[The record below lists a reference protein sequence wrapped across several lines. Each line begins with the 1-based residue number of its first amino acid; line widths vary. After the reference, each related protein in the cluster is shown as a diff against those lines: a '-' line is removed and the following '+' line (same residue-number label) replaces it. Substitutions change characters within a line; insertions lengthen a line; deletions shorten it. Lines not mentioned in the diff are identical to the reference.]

1 VSHPLET
8 MTGGDVSKS
17 GRRRSARARRR
28 VIEAEASWV
37 ASLVLFFCTVYVVLD
52 MDVLWSA
59 FGVAALSLY
68 VLPIVTKRDPFQ
80 ALPWEMTL
88 LLSSPM
94 ILHISEG
101 SHALSEGIGWWGN
114 ITSLSFAL
122 SFATIGF
129 LLTMELHMYT
139 DVRMNRAFSIF
150 FVIIFTVAIS
160 GFWQV
165 GEYLSDVLAGTD
177 NISSNS
183 QVMNEFLWV
192 TCGGLVMGFVY
203 GAYIRAM
210 PRSRREV
217 LGLIHFWEVPGWKKG

>member
-1 VSHPLET
+1 
-8 MTGGDVSKS
+8 MSKVEIHRKVRPP
-17 GRRRSARARRR
+17 RRAL
-28 VIEAEASWV
+28 EAEASWV

-52 MDVLWSA
+52 RDVLWSA
-59 FGVAALSLY
+59 FGIAALTLY
-68 VLPIVTKRDPFQ
+68 LLPILSMRDPFQ

-88 LLSSPM
+88 LLSSPI

-101 SHALSEGIGWWGN
+101 SRALSEGIGWWDN
-114 ITSLSFAL
+114 LTSLSFAL

-139 DVRMNRAFSIF
+139 DVRMNRPFSVF
-150 FVIIFTVAIS
+150 FVIMFTVAIS

-165 GEYLSDVLAGTD
+165 GEYLSDVLIGTQ
-177 NISSNS
+177 NISSNQ

-192 TCGGLVMGFVY
+192 ASGGLLMGLVY

-210 PRSRREV
+210 PRSRREI
-217 LGLIHFWEVPGWKKG
+217 LGLIHFWEVPGWNKR